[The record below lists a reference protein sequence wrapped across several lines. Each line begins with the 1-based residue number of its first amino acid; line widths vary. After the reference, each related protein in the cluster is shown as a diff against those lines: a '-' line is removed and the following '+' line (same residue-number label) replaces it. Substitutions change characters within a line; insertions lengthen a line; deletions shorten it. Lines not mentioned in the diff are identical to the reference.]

1 MSREPAEV
9 EATIVGLTH
18 DGHGIAALDGERV
31 FVPGALPGERALL
44 TIERR
49 RRRRRR
55 VNLIDVLA
63 PAAERV
69 TPPCE
74 YFGRCG
80 GCAVQHLSYEAQVR
94 FKESVVRDAFE
105 RIAGLEVPEW
115 LAPLTG
121 EQWHYRRRA
130 RLGVRY
136 VEGKGRVL
144 VGFKERATR
153 YVTDMSACRVLVE
166 PMDRLPGE
174 LSQTVGRT
182 SLTRPRKR
190 TLPSRSESI
199 LSSCSITRR

>member
-1 MSREPAEV
+1 MRQAQL
-9 EATIVGLTH
+9 AAIV
-18 DGHGIAALDGERV
+18 RN
-31 FVPGALPGERALL
+31 
-44 TIERR
+44 
-49 RRRRRR
+49 R
-55 VNLIDVLA
+55 VNLIDVLT

-105 RIAGLEVPEW
+105 RIADLETPEW

-174 LSQTVGRT
+174 LSRTVGKT
-182 SLTRPRKR
+182 SLTRQ
-190 TLPSRSESI
+190 LPQAEVAVGDSARAVVLRLRSRVA
-199 LSSCSITRR
+199 TGAVAVPAHAGGHRA